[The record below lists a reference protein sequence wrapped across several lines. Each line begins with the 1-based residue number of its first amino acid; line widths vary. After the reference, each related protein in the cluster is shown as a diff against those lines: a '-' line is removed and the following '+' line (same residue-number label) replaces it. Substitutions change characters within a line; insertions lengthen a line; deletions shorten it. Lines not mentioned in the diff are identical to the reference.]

1 MSQRPLRPARPK
13 DKDCTHTTVTQHH
26 IETSAGAPI
35 RQRGRWLPL
44 AKWEEAE
51 AKIRK
56 MAAAGIIQPSESPW
70 VSPAMLLI
78 AKANQRLNPVKCSLF
93 SRQTSFL
100 GHVISERGESIDPAK
115 VEAVE
120 KWPSSTGELKNRF
133 LPLLHEPETE
143 PDDAAGATPQSAPR
157 RSDRTRRRGGQQHTG
172 PRPHTQRPRHRS
184 SKLQATGS
192 NQQATEP
199 AILITGDVTIN
210 SIHAYEAVEDKAYL
224 PPDLA
229 ASPDDVQNPDI
240 QTSAPISQEKH
251 TMCSPPDIQ
260 SSSPSASPSA
270 SLAAPPTQPSDE
282 RTRCATS
289 GHHHPPPPTP
299 WPERQP
305 DDSVCHVRPAPS
317 STPPSDH
324 VRGVADF
331 DWPEPQPDE
340 ASFPSF
346 CFSSSPLL
354 LSPPLLLPE

>member
-1 MSQRPLRPARPK
+1 MTPPSRGLRSPDSTDNSEALP
-13 DKDCTHTTVTQHH
+13 DVP
-26 IETSAGAPI
+26 S
-35 RQRGRWLPL
+35 RGRVVSTPQPL
-44 AKWEEAE
+44 LA
-51 AKIRK
+51 
-56 MAAAGIIQPSESPW
+56 IQ
-70 VSPAMLLI
+70 
-78 AKANQRLNPVKCSLF
+78 
-93 SRQTSFL
+93 
-100 GHVISERGESIDPAK
+100 
-115 VEAVE
+115 
-120 KWPSSTGELKNRF
+120 LKNRF

-172 PRPHTQRPRHRS
+172 PRPCAHTQRPRHRS

-282 RTRCATS
+282 R
-289 GHHHPPPPTP
+289 
-299 WPERQP
+299 
-305 DDSVCHVRPAPS
+305 DSVCHVRPSPS
-317 STPPSDH
+317 STPPPPGRNGSQTTRCATSGQHHPPPPSDH

-340 ASFPSF
+340 A
-346 CFSSSPLL
+346 
-354 LSPPLLLPE
+354 